1 MVLAIYPGSFDP
13 VTNGHLDIIDRAS
26 KVFDRLIVTVLE
38 NPRKIPTF
46 SMDEKV
52 KMLNKIVA
60 PYHNVEVDSYR
71 GLLIDYAKKRG
82 ARIIIKGLRAIS
94 DFEFE
99 FQMALTNRKLNCEV
113 ETMFM
118 MTNNM
123 YSFISSGIVKEV
135 AGYGGDIRDLV
146 PAEVYDMIIQKFA
159 SYKY

>member
-26 KVFDRLIVTVLE
+26 KVFDQLIVTVLE

-46 SMDEKV
+46 SMEEKV
-52 KMLNKIVA
+52 MMLNKIVT
-60 PYHNVEVDSYR
+60 PYKNVKVDSYM

-146 PAEVYDMIIQKFA
+146 PLEVYDTIIQKYNSKKF
-159 SYKY
+159 